1 MPQGNQR
8 FLRFLYFLSLVRWY
22 NVALISFAQIFL
34 AAYMQLM
41 LHAEAS
47 KKLAL
52 WYFLTDINTYL
63 MVVASA
69 FTIAAAYIINSF
81 YDRDKDLV
89 NRPSHPLMASAI
101 GTKHLANLYIIFNV
115 IGLTFAVVASTKIAA
130 YFLGIQIL
138 SWFYS
143 HKLQKIAFLREL
155 TSSLLTVSPVLA
167 VWIHL
172 GLPSIEILGFFTAL
186 ALIILTK
193 DVLKGLDGHR
203 GNLIFGYRTVA
214 VVTSRNNARLSL
226 IVINLM
232 AFLLFLYLRFWFDW
246 TLAVDSWKYFGD
258 VGLIY
263 LIGFSI
269 GFSLSGSILAYI
281 LPLNLVKWA
290 VRWQKLVLIGHV
302 SGIVALIV
310 YKYILIYLPL

>member
-1 MPQGNQR
+1 MPEGKQR
-8 FLRFLYFLSLVRWY
+8 VLRFFYFLSLVRWY
-22 NVALISFAQIFL
+22 NVALITFTQIFL

-41 LHAEAS
+41 LHAWAS

-63 MVVASA
+63 MVIASA

-89 NRPSHPLMASAI
+89 NRPSHPMMANAI
-101 GTKHLANLYIIFNV
+101 GTRHLANLYIIFNV
-115 IGLTFAVVASTKIAA
+115 TGLVFAFAASLKIGT

-143 HKLQKIAFLREL
+143 HKLQKIAFIREI
-155 TSSLLTVSPVLA
+155 TSALLTVSPTLA
-167 VWIHL
+167 VWIHI

-186 ALIILTK
+186 AMIILTK

-214 VVTSRNNARLSL
+214 VATSRENARLSL
-226 IVINLM
+226 ILVNLS
-232 AFLLFLYLRFWFDW
+232 AFALFIYLRFWFDW
-246 TLAVDSWKYFGD
+246 TLTGGWKYFGD
-258 VGLIY
+258 AGLIY
-263 LIGFSI
+263 LIGFSL
-269 GFSLSGSILAYI
+269 GFSFLGSLFAFF
-281 LPLNLVKWA
+281 LPLRYIRWA
-290 VRWQKLVLIGHV
+290 VRWQKLLLLGHV
-302 SGIVALIV
+302 TGIVALIV

>member
-22 NVALISFAQIFL
+22 NVLLISFSQIFL
-34 AAYMQLM
+34 AAYLQLM
-41 LHAEAS
+41 WHAAES

-52 WYFLTDINTYL
+52 WYFLTDYNTYL
-63 MVVASA
+63 MVIASG

-89 NRPSHPLMASAI
+89 NRPSHPLMAKAI
-101 GTKHLANLYIIFNV
+101 GTRHLANLYIVFNV
-115 IGLTFAVVASTKIAA
+115 LGLFFAFLASIKIGV

-143 HKLQKIAFLREL
+143 HKLQKIAFVREI
-155 TSSLLTVSPVLA
+155 TSALLTVSPTLA
-167 VWIHL
+167 VWIHI
-172 GLPSIEILGFFTAL
+172 GLPSIEIFGFFTAL
-186 ALIILTK
+186 AMIILTK

-214 VVTSRNNARLSL
+214 VATSQENARFALVLVNLS
-226 IVINLM
+226 
-232 AFLLFLYLRFWFDW
+232 AFAIFIYLRYWFNW
-246 TLAVDSWKYFGD
+246 TLTGGWRYFGD
-258 VGLIY
+258 AGLIY
-263 LIGFSI
+263 LIGFAL
-269 GFSLSGSILAYI
+269 GFSFIGSLIAYF
-281 LPLNLVKWA
+281 LPLKSVRWS
-290 VRWQKLVLIGHV
+290 VRWQKLLLLVHV
-302 SGIVALIV
+302 AGIVVLIV

>member
-1 MPQGNQR
+1 MPEGKQR
-8 FLRFLYFLSLVRWY
+8 VLRFFYFLSLVRWY
-22 NVALISFAQIFL
+22 NVALITFAQIFL

-41 LHAEAS
+41 LHAQSS

-52 WYFLTDINTYL
+52 WYFLTDVNTYL

-81 YDRDKDLV
+81 YDRDKDMV
-89 NRPSHPLMASAI
+89 NRPSHPMMANAI
-101 GTKHLANLYIIFNV
+101 GTRHLANLYIIFNV
-115 IGLTFAVVASTKIAA
+115 LGLAFAFLASIKIGS

-143 HKLQKIAFLREL
+143 HKLQKIAFVREI
-155 TSSLLTVSPVLA
+155 TSALLTVSPTLA
-167 VWIHL
+167 VWIHI

-186 ALIILTK
+186 SMIILTK

-214 VVTSRNNARLSL
+214 VATSRENARLAL
-226 IVINLM
+226 ILVNLS
-232 AFLLFLYLRFWFDW
+232 AFAVFVYLRFWFDW
-246 TLAVDSWKYFGD
+246 TLTGGWKYYGD
-258 VGLIY
+258 AGLIY
-263 LIGFSI
+263 LIGFSL
-269 GFSLSGSILAYI
+269 GFSLFGSLIAFL
-281 LPLNLVKWA
+281 LPLSSVRWA
-290 VRWQKLVLIGHV
+290 VRWQKLLLLGHV
-302 SGIVALIV
+302 SGIVVLIV

>member
-1 MPQGNQR
+1 MPEGKQR
-8 FLRFLYFLSLVRWY
+8 VLRFFYFLSLVRWY
-22 NVALISFAQIFL
+22 NVALITFAQIFL

-41 LHAEAS
+41 LHAQSS

-52 WYFLTDINTYL
+52 WYFLTDVNTYL

-81 YDRDKDLV
+81 YDRDKDMV
-89 NRPSHPLMASAI
+89 NRPSHPMMANAI
-101 GTKHLANLYIIFNV
+101 GTRHLANLYIIFNV
-115 IGLTFAVVASTKIAA
+115 LGLAFAFLASIKIGS

-143 HKLQKIAFLREL
+143 HKLQKIAFVREI
-155 TSSLLTVSPVLA
+155 TSALLTVSPTLA
-167 VWIHL
+167 VWMHI

-186 ALIILTK
+186 SMIILTK

-214 VVTSRNNARLSL
+214 VATSRENARLAL
-226 IVINLM
+226 ILVNLS
-232 AFLLFLYLRFWFDW
+232 AFAVFVYLRFWFDW
-246 TLAVDSWKYFGD
+246 TLTGGWKYYGD
-258 VGLIY
+258 AGLIY
-263 LIGFSI
+263 LIGFSL
-269 GFSLSGSILAYI
+269 GFSLFGSLIAFL
-281 LPLNLVKWA
+281 LPLSSVRWA
-290 VRWQKLVLIGHV
+290 VRWQKLLLLGHV
-302 SGIVALIV
+302 SGIVVLIV